1 MTIHMNRFPMYKNK
15 IIFFITT
22 LVIIILFSISIYVVK
37 IINKQI
43 SYNSIL
49 KPADIFASED
59 EYIAYM
65 QSLKIPGVTFTM
77 CQIEKGDNFWKI
89 AKEHNIDIDTLIG
102 ANPLWESII
111 ARVDQ
116 KIVIPSQKG
125 VIHFVNTMS
134 EIKQLHTLYDV
145 PEKNV
150 LAPSLFLY
158 RIKSLVTKIDK
169 PFAVYIK
176 DARPKTEV
184 MTPELAK
191 QFSLR
196 EMFRSPLGGRLTSFF
211 GGRVHPIFRQWG
223 FHNGLDIAA
232 PYGTAVG
239 AARHGVV
246 ISCGWMGGYGKAV
259 IIQHD
264 EGFKTLYGH
273 LSSIHV
279 RPGQQ
284 VKAGQFIGRV
294 GSTGWSTG
302 PHLHFTLWQYN
313 KLINPMKVLW

>member
-1 MTIHMNRFPMYKNK
+1 MNKNK
-15 IIFFITT
+15 IVFFIVT
-22 LVIIILFSISIYVVK
+22 VGIIVFLSFSLYIVK
-37 IINKQI
+37 IINNQI
-43 SYNSIL
+43 SDETIL
-49 KPADIFASED
+49 KPADIFANED
-59 EYIAYM
+59 EYIAYV
-65 QSLKIPGVTFTM
+65 QSLKIPGVTFTV

-102 ANPLWESII
+102 ANPLWESIV
-111 ARVDQ
+111 AKVDQ
-116 KIVIPSQKG
+116 KIIIPSQKG
-125 VIHFVNTMS
+125 VLHFVNNVN
-134 EIKQLHTLYDV
+134 EIRSLHTLYNV
-145 PEKNV
+145 PENNV
-150 LAPSLFLY
+150 LTPSLFLY
-158 RIKSLVTKIDK
+158 RIKSLMSKMEK
-169 PFAVYIK
+169 PVGVYIK
-176 DARPKTEV
+176 DARPITDI
-184 MTPELAK
+184 MTPKLAK
-191 QFSLR
+191 EFALR

-232 PYGTAVG
+232 PYNTPVG
-239 AARHGVV
+239 AARQGVV
-246 ISCGWMGGYGKAV
+246 ISTGWMGGYGKAV

-279 RPGQQ
+279 HPGQH

>member
-1 MTIHMNRFPMYKNK
+1 MYKNK
-15 IIFFITT
+15 IIFLIITVT
-22 LVIIILFSISIYVVK
+22 IILFFSASLYIVK
-37 IINKQI
+37 VCNKQVLD
-43 SYNSIL
+43 NTIL
-49 KPADIFASED
+49 KPGDIFSNED
-59 EYIAYM
+59 EYVAYV
-65 QSLKIPGVTFTM
+65 QSLNIPGVTFTVSK
-77 CQIEKGDNFWKI
+77 IEKGDNFWKI

-102 ANPLWESII
+102 ANPLWESIV
-111 ARVDQ
+111 ARINQ

-125 VIHFVNTMS
+125 VLHFVNNVS
-134 EIKQLHTLYDV
+134 QINEVHTLYNV
-145 PEKNV
+145 PENNV
-150 LAPSLFLY
+150 LTTPLFFY
-158 RIKSLVTKIDK
+158 RIKSLISKMEK
-169 PFAVYIK
+169 PIAVFIK
-176 DARPKTEV
+176 DARPIIDV
-184 MTPELAK
+184 MTPKLAK
-191 QFSLR
+191 EFALR

-232 PYGTAVG
+232 PYGTPVG
-239 AARHGVV
+239 AARQGVV
-246 ISCGWMGGYGKAV
+246 VSSGWMGGYGKAV

-279 RPGQQ
+279 RQGQH
-284 VKAGQFIGRV
+284 VKAGQFIGKV

>member
-1 MTIHMNRFPMYKNK
+1 MYKNK
-15 IIFFITT
+15 IIFFIAM
-22 LVIIILFSISIYVVK
+22 LFIIILFSIFLYVVK

-43 SYNSIL
+43 STYTIL

-59 EYIAYM
+59 EYIAYI
-65 QSLKIPGVTFTM
+65 QSLKIPGVTFTV

-102 ANPLWESII
+102 ANPLWESIV
-111 ARVDQ
+111 AKVDQ

-125 VIHFVNTMS
+125 VIHFVNDIS
-134 EIKQLHTLYDV
+134 EIQYLHTMYDV
-145 PEKNV
+145 PEGCIMT
-150 LAPSLFLY
+150 PSLFLY
-158 RIKSLVTKIDK
+158 RLKSLVLKMEK
-169 PFAVYIK
+169 PVAVYIK
-176 DARPKTEV
+176 DARPITDV
-184 MTPELAK
+184 MTPQLAK
-191 QFSLR
+191 QFALR

-232 PYGTAVG
+232 PYGTTVG
-239 AARHGVV
+239 AARGGVV
-246 ISCGWMGGYGKAV
+246 IASGWMGGYGKAV

-279 RPGQQ
+279 R
-284 VKAGQFIGRV
+284 AGQRVKTGQFLGRV